1 MNKEYDLA
9 VIGGGPSGMMAAIRS
24 GELGARVILL
34 EKNATLG
41 KKLLLSGKTRSNIT
55 RAEFETRELAKHYGR
70 EGDFLLFAL
79 SHFGP
84 QEVIKFFQK
93 KGLLLKQERGKRFFP
108 KNGGSVDVL
117 KTLLGY
123 LRRYHVEIKT
133 QSPVRNLVVKN
144 RVITK
149 IILKDG
155 EEILAKTYLVCTGG
169 KSFPKTG
176 STGDGYFWLKQLGH
190 TIEPLRP
197 ALVPLRVKE
206 SWPKIKEGFNLK
218 NVSLTVYQNNQKK
231 GFRLGDMEFT
241 YFGISGPIVLDLS
254 ILIGELLKKGEVKV
268 VLDLKPAL
276 SPEVLDKRIQ
286 SDFLKYHNK
295 VFRHALDDLLPQK
308 LIPLII
314 KLSGI
319 NSDKKVNKISKL
331 ERHKLGQLLKHL
343 EMTISSL
350 LGFEHAIITQGGV
363 SLKEIDAKT
372 MKSKVID
379 NLYLAGEIINL
390 HGPSGGYNLQLCWST
405 GYLAGESAAQNALQD
420 KINSSK

>member
-34 EKNATLG
+34 EKNASLG
-41 KKLLLSGKTRSNIT
+41 KKLLLSGKTRSNVT
-55 RAEFETRELAKHYGR
+55 RAEFEPRELTKHYGR

-84 QEVIKFFQK
+84 QEVINFFQK
-93 KGLLLKQERGKRFFP
+93 RGLLLKQERGKRFFP
-108 KNGGSVDVL
+108 EKGDSSSVL
-117 KTLLGY
+117 KILLSY
-123 LRRYHVEIKT
+123 LRRYHVEIQT
-133 QSPVRNLVVKN
+133 QKVVRKLVVKN
-144 RVITK
+144 RKIQK
-149 IILKDG
+149 IILKNR
-155 EEILAKTYLVCTGG
+155 EEIVAKNYLICTGG
-169 KSFPKTG
+169 KTFPRTG

-218 NVSLTVYQNNQKK
+218 NVGLTVYQNNQKK
-231 GFRLGDMEFT
+231 DFRLGDMEFT

-286 SDFLKYHNK
+286 ADFSQYHNK
-295 VFRHALDDLLPQK
+295 VFRGALVNLLPK
-308 LIPLII
+308 RLIPLII
-314 KLSGI
+314 NLSGI
-319 NSDKKVNKISKL
+319 NPNKKVNEISKL
-331 ERHKLGQLLKHL
+331 ERQKLGQLLKHL
-343 EMTISSL
+343 EMTITSL

-372 MKSKVID
+372 MKSKIID

-420 KINSSK
+420 KINA

>member
-1 MNKEYDLA
+1 MIQEYDVA
-9 VIGGGPSGMMAAIRS
+9 VIGGGPSGMMAAGRA

-34 EKNATLG
+34 EKNAILG
-41 KKLLLSGKTRSNIT
+41 KKLLLTGKNRSNVT
-55 RAEFETRELAKHYGR
+55 RAEFEPRELTKHYGR
-70 EGDFLLFAL
+70 EGDFLFFAL

-84 QEVIKFFQK
+84 QEVVNFFHNR
-93 KGLLLKQERGKRFFP
+93 GLSLKQERGKRFFP
-108 KNGGSVDVL
+108 ESGSSFDVL

-133 QSPVRNLVVKN
+133 QSMVRNLVVKN
-144 RVITK
+144 RVIKK
-149 IILKDG
+149 IVLKDG
-155 EEILAKTYLVCTGG
+155 EEILAKNYLVCTGG

-176 STGDGYFWLKQLGH
+176 STGDGYFWLKKLGH

-206 SWPKIKEGFNLK
+206 SRPKIKEGFNLK
-218 NVSLTVYQNNQKK
+218 NVSLTVYQNNKK
-231 GFRLGDMEFT
+231 QDSRLGDMEFT

-254 ILIGELLKKGEVKV
+254 ILIGALLQKGEVKV

-276 SPEVLDKRIQ
+276 TEEILDKRIQ
-286 SDFLKYHNK
+286 KDFLKYHNK

-319 NSDKKVNKISKL
+319 NPEKKVSEISKI
-331 ERHKLGQLLKHL
+331 ERQKLGFSLKHL
-343 EMTISSL
+343 EMTITSL

-405 GYLAGESAAQNALQD
+405 GYLAGEAASQATLQ
-420 KINSSK
+420 SKTYA